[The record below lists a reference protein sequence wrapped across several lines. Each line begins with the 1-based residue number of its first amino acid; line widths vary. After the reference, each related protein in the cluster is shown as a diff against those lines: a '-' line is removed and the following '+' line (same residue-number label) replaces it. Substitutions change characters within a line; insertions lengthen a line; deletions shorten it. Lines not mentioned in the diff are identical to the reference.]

1 MSGVQQ
7 FSLFGIPA
15 QILALAEASLST
27 TVESETPA
35 AQPSQDGLDADV
47 DEHKAK
53 SNYACGTC
61 GIGLFASVDAQR
73 SHFRSDW
80 HAANVKRRLSKQSTL
95 SLPDFE
101 AGNSTESDSDSDTN
115 DFDADTLSNTAANAL
130 SLIDLDDEAVDDVAA
145 GSPFVGLQLASSQD
159 SDQPMALFIYKQI
172 LFRKRDSPPSVRL
185 MLDAINGMQR
195 PHTPLKAAQTP
206 LPHTPKWTL
215 IMIAAGHFAAA
226 VFEAAT
232 PKPGSSA
239 TTFVP
244 TVLEHKTF
252 HRYTTRR
259 KQGGA
264 QSANDSGK
272 GKANSAGANLRRHN
286 EMMLQQ
292 DIQNLLTQWEPYLAS
307 SSHIFIRCPP
317 RQMRKNIFFND
328 TLISSSDPRI
338 RSFPFI
344 THRPTLSELTRAFEE
359 LTTVTIRTI
368 PAASLNKSSSGVVD
382 SPTVSKKKLPNQ
394 EENTQAPATPQPPS
408 LQDPFP
414 KLIDLIKRSKIPLL
428 RQELNLSISESP
440 VNEPAPAAPSD
451 DTIRLVN
458 TRLDDAHGT
467 SLLHIASHAGHADVV
482 YLLLLHAGADPTL
495 REASGKQRPAYSVA
509 ESKEVRDAFRRAYAF
524 DEGGVF
530 DWAGAGG
537 VPSPLTN
544 DLEARQ
550 KEKEREKR
558 RKQKLKQKESLE
570 QRNKEQAERAKEQEA
585 EEARERAKQE
595 EKAERAKKAGV
606 IGKLGKSD
614 KEAMGMTPERRA
626 MLDREKR
633 ALAAEARFRAQQ
645 GKCSNCAKVL
655 TPSSTFEKFQYKY
668 CSTECVR
675 NQIVLHN

>member
-15 QILALAEASLST
+15 HILSLAEASLST

-35 AQPSQDGLDADV
+35 AEQAQDGLDAEV
-47 DEHKAK
+47 DEHMAK

-80 HAANVKRRLSKQSTL
+80 HAANVKRRLSKQTTL

-101 AGNSTESDSDSDTN
+101 AGNSTESDSDSDSN
-115 DFDADTLSNTAANAL
+115 DIDADTLANTAANSL
-130 SLIDLDDEAVDDVAA
+130 SHIDLDDEAVDDVAA
-145 GSPFVGLQLASSQD
+145 GSPFVGLQLASAQE
-159 SDQPMALFIYKQI
+159 SDQPEALFIYKQV
-172 LFRKRDSPPSVRL
+172 LFRKRDSPPAVRL
-185 MLDAINGMQR
+185 MLDAIKAMQR
-195 PHTPLKAAQTP
+195 PYTPMKGPQTP
-206 LPHTPKWTL
+206 LPQTPKWTL

-226 VFEAAT
+226 VFEAAA

-239 TTFVP
+239 TNFVP

-317 RQMRKNIFFND
+317 RQVRKNIFFSD
-328 TLISSSDPRI
+328 TLLSSSDPRI

-368 PAASLNKSSSGVVD
+368 PAASLNKSVVD
-382 SPTVSKKKLPNQ
+382 GPSVSKKKLSNQ
-394 EENTQAPATPQPPS
+394 EENTQIPATPQIPS
-408 LQDPFP
+408 LHDPFP
-414 KLIDLIKRSKIPLL
+414 KLIDLIKRSKIPQL
-428 RQELNLSISESP
+428 RQELNLAPSESP
-440 VNEPAPAAPSD
+440 VNEPALTAPPD
-451 DTIRLVN
+451 ETIRLVN
-458 TRLDDAHGT
+458 TRLDDTHGT
-467 SLLHIASHAGHADVV
+467 SLLHIASHGGHADVV

-495 REASGKQRPAYSVA
+495 REASGKQRPAYAVA
-509 ESKEVRDAFRRAYAF
+509 ETKEVRDAFRRAYAF
-524 DEGGVF
+524 DEGGVY

-537 VPSPLTN
+537 VPSPLTI

-570 QRNKEQAERAKEQEA
+570 QRNKEQAERAKEQEV

-614 KEAMGMTPERRA
+614 KEAMGMTPERRT

-645 GKCSNCAKVL
+645 GKCSNCAKIL
-655 TPSSTFEKFQYKY
+655 TPASTFEKFQYKY